1 MTPSQ
6 RDTIA
11 KIAEI
16 ALDVGL
22 DCRDRVG
29 ARTTLK
35 RAREAIRAIG
45 VEPAPVGIGNGK
57 VGGVSTYR
65 GIKET
70 CPPSCPLFLK
80 CYASEGNVN
89 LHQLRAGGDVVSSV
103 AAFAIGCALVVAG
116 HADAV
121 RLHTSGDFGIE
132 PEPSVPDPD
141 YVEGL
146 KMVSSIVR
154 VGARLRGNLES
165 DGGTLAWTYTHLPPS
180 PERDYMIRSL
190 RAHSI
195 EVLISDEIRAGGA
208 IVMPHN
214 MVPTLRK
221 ALRAQSI
228 DVHPIRCPEQTAK
241 AKGRSVS
248 CAQCRL
254 CYDGTAKR
262 RLIVFDP
269 IGGEARKNQQEK
281 WTPAAPL
288 AHVLNYDTRP
298 ACRCCGEFTADLQPR
313 AIDDD
318 GGWCDLC
325 MTEIGL

>member
-6 RDTIA
+6 RATIA
-11 KIAEI
+11 TIAAI

-35 RAREAIRAIG
+35 RARAAMRAIG
-45 VEPAPVGIGNGK
+45 VTVDGSTGTDLEPYPVGIGNGK
-57 VGGVSTYR
+57 IGGVSTYR

-121 RLHTSGDFGIE
+121 RLHTSGDFGVE
-132 PEPSVPDPD
+132 PDPSVPDPD
-141 YVEGL
+141 YIEGL
-146 KMVSSIVR
+146 AMVAEAVI
-154 VGARLRGNLES
+154 VGAKLKCHS
-165 DGGTLAWTYTHLPPS
+165 DSQSDPRCLAWTYTHLPPS
-180 PERDYMIRSL
+180 PQRDDMIDRLRSC
-190 RAHSI
+190 SI
-195 EVLISDEIRAGGA
+195 EVLVSDEIRAGGA
-208 IVMPHN
+208 IVMPHD
-214 MVPTLRK
+214 MVPTLRR

-241 AKGRSVS
+241 AKGRSVT
-248 CAQCRL
+248 CAQCAL
-254 CYDGTAKR
+254 CYDASAKR

-269 IGGEARKNQQEK
+269 IGGEARKSQQDK

-288 AHVLNYDTRP
+288 AHVL
-298 ACRCCGEFTADLQPR
+298 A
-313 AIDDD
+313 
-318 GGWCDLC
+318 GGAS
-325 MTEIGL
+325 